1 VHDPQDTTP
10 ELLKLLEL
18 AAKYPEIGP
27 PLAELAF
34 KIGKNELAERVLRL
48 GLDGPT
54 PGLEYFFVAANAAR
68 RAEKHDEV
76 RAQVLAAVR
85 AFAAAPDDKLANDD
99 GPRLLHLV
107 RLAFGTLMFD
117 QKDVNADPAFGAA
130 LAESLG
136 ALEGRLGNDPFYRSM
151 LAQAL
156 WYVDKEKSE
165 AEWER
170 AVALGE
176 PELTWN
182 ARGTWYKEAEK
193 DPERAEKAYREGIKV
208 VPGNALLLHNVAQIL
223 VDRAGQPDRDVEQAR
238 RTLREAEE
246 LLRAALRDENA
257 RIRRHVHATRDR
269 LVELRSSLPPRPPR
283 ERAHDEEAAPPA
295 KEPQVGDVVTGHV
308 RSLAPYGVFVALG
321 GEYVG
326 LLHKS
331 EDDPQHEHKIGD
343 ELELKVI
350 EVRPGDRPGRT
361 RIGLSRRAMHTGTG
375 AGTAAAPPPPAHAA
389 PPPRRRE
396 KENTPPQE
404 KFLTKGRV
412 SLGDMLL
419 AKLKEQQGQGK

>member
-18 AAKYPEIGP
+18 AAKHPEIGP

-68 RAEKHDEV
+68 RAEKHDEC
-76 RAQVLAAVR
+76 RAQVLAAVK
-85 AFAAAPDDKLANDD
+85 AMAAAPEDKLAPDD

-107 RLAFGTLMFD
+107 RVAFGTLMFD
-117 QKDVNADPAFGAA
+117 QKDVNADPAFGPA
-130 LAESLG
+130 LAEALG
-136 ALEGRLGNDPFYRSM
+136 ALESRLKDDPFYRSM

-165 AEWER
+165 VEWER

-182 ARGTWYKEAEK
+182 ARGTWYKEAEH
-193 DPERAEKAYREGIKV
+193 DTERAEKAYREGLKQ

-223 VDRAGQPDRDVEQAR
+223 VDRASKPDRDVEVAR

-269 LVELRSSLPPRPPR
+269 LVELRASLPPRPPR
-283 ERAHDEEAAPPA
+283 AKEEREEAPPQ
-295 KEPQVGDVVTGHV
+295 EPERVPQVGDVVTGHV

-321 GEYVG
+321 GDFVG
-326 LLHKS
+326 LLHQS
-331 EDDPQHEHKIGD
+331 EDDAREPHKIGD
-343 ELELKVI
+343 ELEVKVI
-350 EVRPGDRPGRT
+350 EVRPGDRPGKT
-361 RIGLSRRAMHTGTG
+361 RVGLSTRALR
-375 AGTAAAPPPPAHAA
+375 APQPQAPAQQHRPA
-389 PPPRRRE
+389 PQPKPA
-396 KENTPPQE
+396 PIQQE

-419 AKLKEQQGQGK
+419 AKLKEQQEQKK